1 MGNLMHQDGLQPA
14 RIQSPPNR
22 LLKVRHALD
31 SSRPLVGHGLVP
43 LVRYGPHSTTCPYLV
58 TARRLT
64 AQRADRPE
72 ADRPRTVT
80 PLTPR
85 SLTVTPLTVTDPG
98 PLRP

>member
-43 LVRYGPHSTTCPYLV
+43 LVRHGPHSTTCPYLV

-64 AQRADRPE
+64 ARRAERQEAERPK
-72 ADRPRTVT
+72 
-80 PLTPR
+80 
-85 SLTVTPLTVTDPG
+85 S
-98 PLRP
+98 